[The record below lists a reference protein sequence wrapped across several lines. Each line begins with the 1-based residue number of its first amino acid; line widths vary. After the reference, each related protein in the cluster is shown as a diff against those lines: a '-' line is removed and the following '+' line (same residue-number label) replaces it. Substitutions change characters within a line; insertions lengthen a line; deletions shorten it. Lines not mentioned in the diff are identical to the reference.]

1 MQGRNEVRW
10 RPGQKTILPPL
21 WSNWRPHG
29 RSLAPPWLNLSSF
42 KSKFTM
48 LKKVLVRLI
57 GLFGGSLSNSAPPLQ
72 IASLCGA
79 HVLLLWA
86 GGFVGFGWA

>member
-1 MQGRNEVRW
+1 MQGRNQFRW
-10 RPGQKTILPPL
+10 RPGQKTILLPL

-42 KSKFTM
+42 KIKFTI
-48 LKKVLVRLI
+48 LKKVLVRLL
-57 GLFGGSLSNSAPPLQ
+57 GLFGGSLSNSVQ

-86 GGFVGFGWA
+86 GGF